1 MNRYLRL
8 SRTCL
13 SYLLARLQCRL
24 LHLSCPRNLL
34 LEIKVRA
41 SYHAFESRKCLRTFN
56 RLCIFTEQRLQFP
69 KKKIVRFVTRTF
81 PRNFRSKDP
90 TTMVGIVS
98 GELRRVFSLNADFS
112 RHYSRADTVYASS
125 VP

>member
-8 SRTCL
+8 SWTCL
-13 SYLLARLQCRL
+13 PYLLARLQCRL
-24 LHLSCPRNLL
+24 LDLSCPRNLSL
-34 LEIKVRA
+34 DIKVRA

-56 RLCIFTEQRLQFP
+56 RVCIFTKQRLQFP
-69 KKKIVRFVTRTF
+69 KKIVRFVTRTF

-90 TTMVGIVS
+90 TTMVAIVS

>member
-1 MNRYLRL
+1 MRFKVESVFVLL
-8 SRTCL
+8 IGCASSRNNVYNFL
-13 SYLLARLQCRL
+13 
-24 LHLSCPRNLL
+24 
-34 LEIKVRA
+34 
-41 SYHAFESRKCLRTFN
+41 
-56 RLCIFTEQRLQFP
+56 
-69 KKKIVRFVTRTF
+69 KKIVRFVTRTF
-81 PRNFRSKDP
+81 PRNFRSEDP